1 MKVHLHSSSA
11 EDTEAGDCLE
21 AEASLDYMQNPVPKN
36 RREGEKRKEG
46 GILRGSNLSF
56 KPESFLTQY
65 IAYFLF

>member
-1 MKVHLHSSSA
+1 M
-11 EDTEAGDCLE
+11 E
-21 AEASLDYMQNPVPKN
+21 AEASLDYMQNPVPTN
-36 RREGEKRKEG
+36 QREGERERREKRG